1 MPIVSSSSNVFEMI
15 EVNAFSYLIE
25 EMLERVIICEKSDN
39 EDVLINSSYYQETQK
54 CDILGKLRDS
64 CRNRRI
70 NMRPSFETICLQ
82 MLMITSGDLSAY
94 S

>member
-1 MPIVSSSSNVFEMI
+1 MSSSSSNVFEMI

-39 EDVLINSSYYQETQK
+39 EDVLINSPYYQETQK
-54 CDILGKLRDS
+54 CDILGRLRDS